1 MDQPL
6 GAKRTPYAWY
16 VRVPDIAKLVTHLT
30 PLIENRLARSEFRG
44 WTGDVKI
51 SFFTDGIN
59 LSFESGKLKSVAPTG
74 MIENT
79 EAAAGYPGLTFLKA
93 LFAQHSFSEL
103 RSMYPDCFTKNHA
116 MMNMQDILW
125 GGSLSSA
132 VLPAG

>member
-1 MDQPL
+1 M
-6 GAKRTPYAWY
+6 
-16 VRVPDIAKLVTHLT
+16 RVPDIAKLVTHLT